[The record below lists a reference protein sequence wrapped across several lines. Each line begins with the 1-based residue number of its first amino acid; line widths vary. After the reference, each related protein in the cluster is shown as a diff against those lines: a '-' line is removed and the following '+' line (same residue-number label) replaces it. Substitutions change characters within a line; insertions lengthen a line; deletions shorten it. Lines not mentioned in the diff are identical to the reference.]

1 MYLIETDAALVS
13 LTSRLALKSCCLSE
27 HMWAAERQSPYLLF
41 ECDTAHISQEDRAVS
56 VYRRASCD
64 LETAWPLEEFTLE
77 LRTFTGYVWAVH
89 RMFCCRWDI
98 LARVQV
104 QPVLCCVICLSVH
117 SNSTFMM
124 LFDTNEL
131 LPKLDIQTRR
141 TRGCFIEIS
150 WIIYI

>member
-1 MYLIETDAALVS
+1 MESPAESIQQYIVKGMLLGKNVKQYFLSKQYVVLYSESLSDFLVLFNEYKHVCIYMYLIETDAALVS

-89 RMFCCRWDI
+89 RMFCCR
-98 LARVQV
+98 
-104 QPVLCCVICLSVH
+104 
-117 SNSTFMM
+117 
-124 LFDTNEL
+124 
-131 LPKLDIQTRR
+131 
-141 TRGCFIEIS
+141 
-150 WIIYI
+150 